1 MGRDRA
7 RVEERRKKGREEER
21 DRRDERDEGRE

>member
-7 RVEERRKKGREEER
+7 RGEETRKKGREEER
-21 DRRDERDEGRE
+21 DRRDERDEVGE